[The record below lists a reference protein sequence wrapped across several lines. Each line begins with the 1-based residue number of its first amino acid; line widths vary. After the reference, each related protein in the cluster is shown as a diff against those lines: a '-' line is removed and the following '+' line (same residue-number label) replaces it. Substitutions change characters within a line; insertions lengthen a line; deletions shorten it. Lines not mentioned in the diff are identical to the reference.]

1 MKRRGYITATVQAAL
16 SILLVIALSGQTN
29 GEAPSEEVKRPNIIL
44 IMAET
49 LSARELGTYGNDD
62 YETPNLDKLAA
73 TGVQFQTCWATP
85 ICIPSRGEIITGRY
99 GFRTG
104 WYHNMLRTP
113 GGEPFDGQPLTER
126 NMIVTEPLKNAGY
139 ATAFA
144 AKWQLTGTP
153 KSYGFDES
161 LIWASKFRGA
171 DLEAYLAGGGE
182 SYTNEVSGTTGVT
195 SGFWH
200 PGLRLNGKYMPTAD
214 ADFAPDL
221 WTDFINDFARRQSAE
236 GKPFFAYYAANL
248 VHTGWDTHQQSKDYV
263 TVPELDDNGNKTGRP
278 GKSGY
283 KANVEYLDHL
293 VGRIVNNLEDLG
305 IRDNTIIMFT
315 ADHGGDHVG
324 KWFSVEERGSRVPMI
339 VNCPGKVAVLGLR
352 DELIDFSDVFPT
364 ICGFAG
370 ASIPDDYVIDGHSFA
385 PLVLGEPYEERD
397 WIFSY
402 VAEQRQ
408 IRDKRWLLDGYGHIY
423 DCGDNRDETG
433 YVDVSESSDPE
444 VIAAK
449 NRFETILKDLPG
461 PDINDPYV
469 QECIARIERAKSK
482 KTIYPKLQKE
492 GKL

>member
-1 MKRRGYITATVQAAL
+1 MKRRAFIKFTGQAAL
-16 SILLVIALSGQTN
+16 CFALALAMSGPAK
-29 GEAPSEEVKRPNIIL
+29 GAEPSDKLKKPNIIL
-44 IMAET
+44 IMTET
-49 LSARELGTYGNDD
+49 LSARELGCYGNS
-62 YETPNLDKLAA
+62 EIKTPNLDKLAA

-85 ICIPSRGEIITGRY
+85 ICIPSRGQIITGRY

-113 GGEPFDGQPLTER
+113 GGEPFNGQPLTER

-144 AKWQLTGTP
+144 AKWQLPGSP
-153 KSYGFDES
+153 KSHGFDES
-161 LIWASKFRGA
+161 NVWSPGLGK
-171 DLEAYLAGGGE
+171 DMEAYLAGGGE
-182 SYTNEVSGTTGVT
+182 TYTNKVTLASGKA

-200 PGLRLNGKYMPTAD
+200 PGLRLNGEYMPTTD
-214 ADFAPDL
+214 ADFAPDI
-221 WTDFINDFARRQSAE
+221 WTDFIIDFARRKSAE

-248 VHTGWDTHQQSKDYV
+248 VHSGWDTHQQTHTYV
-263 TVPELDDNGNKTGRP
+263 TVPELDENGNKTGRP
-278 GKSGY
+278 GESGY

-293 VGRIVNNLEDLG
+293 VGRIVKNLEDLG

-315 ADHGGDHVG
+315 ADHGGDMVG
-324 KWFSVEERGSRVPMI
+324 KWFSVEERGTRVPMI
-339 VNCPGKVAVLGLR
+339 VNCPGIIPPLGKR

-364 ICGFAG
+364 ICGLAG
-370 ASIPDDYVIDGHSFA
+370 ASIPEDYVIDGRSFA
-385 PLVLGEPYEERD
+385 PLALGEPYKERD

-408 IRDKRWLLDGYGHIY
+408 IRDKRWLLDGYDHFY
-423 DCGDNRDETG
+423 DCGDNRDEKG

-449 NRFETILKDLPG
+449 NRLEVILKDLPG

-469 QECIARIERAKSK
+469 QECITRIEKFKSQK
-482 KTIYPKLQKE
+482 KIYPLLQKE